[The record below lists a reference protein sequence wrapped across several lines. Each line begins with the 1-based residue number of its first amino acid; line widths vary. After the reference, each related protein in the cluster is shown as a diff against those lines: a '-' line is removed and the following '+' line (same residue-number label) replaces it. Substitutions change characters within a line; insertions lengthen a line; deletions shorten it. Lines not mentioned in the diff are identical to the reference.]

1 MSFCQPN
8 GCSIR
13 LRCFFVQRR
22 EKSLEELRQFRQIVR
37 GVGCTNHDLIAGKFG
52 VDRGGF
58 IDPVDAFENG
68 CIFEKEDFGYNWLW
82 IRLWIFRV
90 SVLCKHVKRF
100 IFVLFLSA
108 ING

>member
-1 MSFCQPN
+1 MSFFQPN

-13 LRCFFVQRR
+13 LRFVFVASSFNVGK
-22 EKSLEELRQFRQIVR
+22 KSLEELRQFRQIVR
-37 GVGCTNHDLIAGKFG
+37 GVGIAP
-52 VDRGGF
+52 
-58 IDPVDAFENG
+58 IDAFGNDD
-68 CIFEKEDFGYNWLW
+68 IFEREDFGYDWLW

>member
-1 MSFCQPN
+1 MSAQWLFDT
-8 GCSIR
+8 SSFR

-22 EKSLEELRQFRQIVR
+22 KKSLEELRQFRQIVR
-37 GVGCTNHDLIAGKFG
+37 GVGIAP
-52 VDRGGF
+52 
-58 IDPVDAFENG
+58 IDAFGNDD
-68 CIFEKEDFGYNWLW
+68 IFEREDFGYDWLW
-82 IRLWIFRV
+82 IKLWIFRV